1 MPDRSYRWLLLVL
14 GLFGF
19 AADQATKYGVF
30 NWLYEPGRL
39 AGSREIIPG
48 SFQLL
53 AQLDPTQVLLC
64 EGPLTRW
71 NGPVPPR
78 VNHGALFSLGGE
90 HGEVANLTFG
100 VVSVL
105 AAVGIV
111 IWAFRKNTAKDR
123 LLCGALGLILGGT
136 TGNMFDR
143 FVFGGVRDFLNFYL
157 INWPV
162 FNVADCCLVCGAG
175 LLLVQAVFA
184 PRAPVTTP
192 APAA

>member
-1 MPDRSYRWLLLVL
+1 MPDRSYRWALLAL

-19 AADQATKYGVF
+19 VADQATKYGVF
-30 NWLYEPGRL
+30 NWLYEPGKL
-39 AGSREIIPG
+39 HGSRQIIPG
-48 SFQLL
+48 SFELL
-53 AQLDPTQVLLC
+53 AQLDPTQVMP
-64 EGPLTRW
+64 GQGVLTRW

-90 HGEVANLTFG
+90 HKETANLFFG
-100 VVSVL
+100 VVSVA
-105 AAVGIV
+105 AAVGILV
-111 IWAFRKNTAKDR
+111 WAFRKNTATDR
-123 LLCGALGLILGGT
+123 VLCVALGLILGGT

-175 LLLVQAVFA
+175 LLLVQAFLA
-184 PRAPVTTP
+184 PKPPTP
-192 APAA
+192 AENKG

>member
-1 MPDRSYRWLLLVL
+1 MPDRSYRWALLAL

-19 AADQATKYGVF
+19 VADQATKYGVF
-30 NWLYEPGRL
+30 NWLYEPGKL
-39 AGSREIIPG
+39 AGSRQIIPG
-48 SFQLL
+48 SFELL
-53 AQLDPTQVLLC
+53 AQLDPTQKMPG
-64 EGPLTRW
+64 EGVLTRW

-90 HGEVANLTFG
+90 HKESANLFFG
-100 VVSVL
+100 VVSVA
-105 AAVGIV
+105 AAVGILV
-111 IWAFRKNTAKDR
+111 WAFRKNTATDR
-123 LLCGALGLILGGT
+123 VLCVALGLILGGT

-175 LLLVQAVFA
+175 LLLVQAFLA
-184 PRAPVTTP
+184 PKPP
-192 APAA
+192 APAEKQG